1 MVGLEFLKFDIYNE
15 LGFKDLRSLF
25 SSVEQ
30 QYLRALPRAVLFL
43 TYFLTYLDG
52 ESKARL

>member
-15 LGFKDLRSLF
+15 LGFKDLRGLF

-30 QYLRALPRAVLFL
+30 QYLRAIPRSVLFL
-43 TYFLTYLDG
+43 TYFPT
-52 ESKARL
+52 